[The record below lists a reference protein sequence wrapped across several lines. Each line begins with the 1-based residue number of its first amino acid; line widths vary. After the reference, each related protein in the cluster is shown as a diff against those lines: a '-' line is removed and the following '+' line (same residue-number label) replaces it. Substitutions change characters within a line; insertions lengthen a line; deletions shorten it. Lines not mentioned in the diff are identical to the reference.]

1 MEKKKKG
8 DRKEDEERKS
18 GRCEIVRKMQ
28 KTEDYRRTVEAE
40 VADRQPYI
48 YLSNDYN
55 RTQS

>member
-1 MEKKKKG
+1 MRDSEK
-8 DRKEDEERKS
+8 DAW
-18 GRCEIVRKMQ
+18 
-28 KTEDYRRTVEAE
+28 KTEDYRRTVGAE